1 MPNVD
6 HFIVNPEKCWLK
18 EQHICAIRFIHKLIS
33 IQHLGIQPMAEPNIF
48 KVRHCYIGM
57 FRSLIITHFYNQYR
71 KKKKA
76 RGQQLMNT
84 GTTARI
90 WKPQQNGIY
99 RNYPRFPLKKIV
111 PMVKGSHQCM
121 CKLSESYHDSNS

>member
-71 KKKKA
+71 KKK
-76 RGQQLMNT
+76 GQ
-84 GTTARI
+84 
-90 WKPQQNGIY
+90 GIATDEH
-99 RNYPRFPLKKIV
+99 RNYCQDMETTTKWHIQKLPKVPTQKNSTHGKGQPLV
-111 PMVKGSHQCM
+111 HV
-121 CKLSESYHDSNS
+121 